1 MPIFRVKSVKIYT
14 GQKKFTRIC
23 SWGSWQISGMMPTS
37 HEGENHG
44 NCSKTMSSSP
54 SKSRPGRGVVFRQ
67 DKPRP
72 LCLEMVV
79 VVAGKPALLLFL
91 LLPLL
96 LLLLH
101 QQAEHQASSRS
112 NPQNYKLCPTLVCK
126 KRLLGAQL
134 YRHILEREFEAGHRK
149 RKFLHF
155 LSNLGANAFGNV
167 FFASWLR
174 SSSQCPIWKLKSL
187 RSIMC

>member
-1 MPIFRVKSVKIYT
+1 
-14 GQKKFTRIC
+14 
-23 SWGSWQISGMMPTS
+23 MPTS
-37 HEGENHG
+37 HKGDNHG
-44 NCSKTMSSSP
+44 NSSKIVSSSP
-54 SKSRPGRGVVFRQ
+54 SKFRPGWGVVFRQ

-72 LCLEMVV
+72 LCLTMVV
-79 VVAGKPALLLFL
+79 VGKPALLLFL

>member
-1 MPIFRVKSVKIYT
+1 
-14 GQKKFTRIC
+14 
-23 SWGSWQISGMMPTS
+23 MMPTS

-54 SKSRPGRGVVFRQ
+54 SKSRPGRGGVFRQ

-79 VVAGKPALLLFL
+79 VGKPALLLFL

-96 LLLLH
+96 PLLLLLLH
-101 QQAEHQASSRS
+101 QQTEHQASSRS

-174 SSSQCPIWKLKSL
+174 SSSQCPI
-187 RSIMC
+187 